1 MKPKAPA
8 RTHRNA
14 ISLAV
19 LALINTVACGQ
30 ESSASADSA
39 AAPSAAPVPVE
50 ATLMQQVA
58 VTGTRIRAAG
68 LTSTSPVSQFSDAEI
83 ALTRAVTVEDFSMK
97 LPQLASGANGTSA
110 GSDAFGAQTLDLR
123 NLGQSRTLVLINGTR
138 AVPFGFRNAVDVN
151 FIPAPLLKRVD
162 VLTGGAAAVYGA
174 DAIAGVVNFVI
185 NDRFR
190 GLQTNVNYRSAR
202 GGAVQKGVN
211 LTGGMD
217 LGSRGNIVGYLEYTD
232 RSSLL
237 AGERGFA
244 QLKPTL
250 RPGAGGNFTDV
261 ASGRT
266 FSFTDAGQLAS
277 TPQSTNFTPQY
288 LLVQPLKR
296 VNAST
301 FFNYDLTGDIQ
312 AYGRLMYSNVKT
324 TGAPTTGQA
333 PAALS
338 GVYAINSSNTFI
350 PAAVRNQLTF
360 VNGVAQVRIERSLGE
375 LGVITVDNDRDTYQA
390 QVGVRGPLTNAI
402 NWDAYLQNGRS
413 SEKITVKGD
422 ALKSGAAALVNNTN
436 IFGPGADVSAIARDF
451 DYGSRVREQF
461 VAAAT
466 ISGDSSDL
474 FKLPAGPVGFAL
486 GAETRREKGD
496 FNYNPDLS
504 LSFNQATFVG
514 PATPPSFRAKE
525 FYAEVLV
532 PVLAKRPFIHN
543 LSLEGAIRK
552 SNYSKSIGADNSY
565 STNKLGA
572 SWAITDDVRL
582 RATRQTVIREPNMGE
597 FANPVFSLPFSAL
610 VTTARLK
617 PRYGGDPC
625 VLGTG
630 NAEQCKRFNAAPVG
644 SYDSFNPTLLTGG
657 YYYGGNPEIGAEKGK
672 TNTLGMVLTP
682 VFARGLSVTVDFYSI
697 KLKDAVGQIQ
707 PIDALTS
714 CYITDPRADNPLCQA
729 VTRDPATGRIKDA
742 YPVDRNLAYIK
753 QNGVD
758 VDLVYK
764 QAVPFGLPGKRLNWQ
779 YQAAV
784 VTSYS
789 IQKNPVLDPID
800 CRGSYGFRCSSDA
813 VSLVAP
819 AYRHRAGITWEG
831 EKSTA
836 QLGWKRIGK
845 VKDSTIGSSETIA
858 AQDYF
863 ELNFSVRP
871 GIEGLTLNFGIDNLF
886 DKRPPLPTNASTFN
900 TYAETYNVLGR
911 TFGLSLTY
919 KR

>member
-237 AGERGFA
+237 AGERDFA

>member
-350 PAAVRNQLTF
+350 PSAVRNQLTF

>member
-237 AGERGFA
+237 AGERDFA

-474 FKLPAGPVGFAL
+474 FKLPAGPLGFAL